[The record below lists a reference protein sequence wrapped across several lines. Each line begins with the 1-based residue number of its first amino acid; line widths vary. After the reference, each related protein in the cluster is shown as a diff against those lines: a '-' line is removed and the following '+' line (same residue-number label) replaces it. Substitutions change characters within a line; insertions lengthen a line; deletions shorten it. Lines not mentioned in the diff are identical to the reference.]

1 MNQQPIS
8 SRGIQFAILVRQMR
22 EAQTKYFKTKTSI
35 NLDRARSLERRV
47 DDVIKSLN
55 IPPDVDPQAK
65 MFN

>member
-1 MNQQPIS
+1 MTDLS

-22 EAQTKYFKTKTSI
+22 NAQAKYFKVKTSV
-35 NLDRARSLERRV
+35 NLERAKLLEKRV

-65 MFN
+65 MFY